1 MWEWL
6 LGPSYP
12 TLKRVIVNTKTGR
25 AFRGLLWERKGQ
37 YLVLREAELLKGRN
51 ETAPMDGEVAIDGAN
66 VDFLQVV
73 G

>member
-1 MWEWL
+1 MLGWL
-6 LGPSYP
+6 LREPYP
-12 TLKRVIVNTKTGR
+12 VLKRVIVNTKTGR
-25 AFRGLLWERKGQ
+25 AFRGLLWERRGQ

-51 ETAPMDGEVAIDGAN
+51 ETVPMDGEVAVDVQN